1 MKRTM
6 KFDDLDAK
14 MRVYEQSLDQII
26 PPENYLIAR
35 LDGRSFTRL
44 TKELCKFATPF
55 DERFNKMMVETVSGL
70 IAETGMEIIYGY
82 TQSDEISLLFAKDAQ
97 TFGRKVRKLNSILA
111 GSASARFSLQLG
123 VPAVFDCRIIPLPN
137 KELVVDYFRWRM
149 EDAHRNCLNSWCYW
163 TLREEGLT
171 ATKASKELE
180 GKSVAYK
187 NEFLFRGGINFNDL
201 PVWQKRG
208 VGVYWRNVEKK
219 GHNPVTNEDVTAVR
233 REVYA
238 DYNIPRDFVF
248 PEAKDSPIGAK
259 RIKPIGGKHNPL
271 SILWTTIQHRAIDLY
286 DEVNKEG

>member
-44 TKELCKFATPF
+44 TKDGCRFETPF
-55 DERFNKMMVETVSGL
+55 DERFNKMMVETVKMVMTD
-70 IAETGMEIIYGY
+70 AGMEITYGY
-82 TQSDEISLLFAKDAQ
+82 TQSDEISFLFARDAQ
-97 TFGRKVRKLNSILA
+97 VFGRKVRKLNSILA
-111 GSASARFSLQLG
+111 GAASARFSLLAET
-123 VPAVFDCRIIPLPN
+123 PAEFDCRIIPLPN
-137 KELVVDYFRWRM
+137 KELVADYFRWRM

-163 TLREEGLT
+163 TLRKEGLT
-171 ATKASKELE
+171 ATDASKELE

-187 NEFLFRGGINFNDL
+187 NEFLFQRGINFNDL

-208 VGVYWRNVEKK
+208 VGVYWRNLEKT
-219 GHNPVTNEDVTAVR
+219 GYNPITNEDVTAIR

-248 PEAKDSPIGAK
+248 PKVNNLKHGAT
-259 RIKPIGGKHNPL
+259 RIKPAGNKRSPF

-286 DEVNKEG
+286 NEVNKEG